1 MVGVVRKKIYISKD
15 VLKTYGEDA
24 KKIAIEE
31 VKRDLIE
38 LLNNTP
44 AEKMVTVDERA
55 NCWEIEVDCKI
66 M

>member
-1 MVGVVRKKIYISKD
+1 MKKIYISKD

-31 VKRDLIE
+31 AKRDLIK

-66 M
+66 D

>member
-1 MVGVVRKKIYISKD
+1 MKKVYISKD

-31 VKRDLIE
+31 AKRDLIK
-38 LLNNTP
+38 LLEDTP

-55 NCWEIEVDCKI
+55 NCWEIEIDCKI
-66 M
+66 D

>member
-1 MVGVVRKKIYISKD
+1 MKKIYISKD
-15 VLKTYGEDA
+15 ILKTYGEDA

-31 VKRDLIE
+31 AKRDLIE

-44 AEKMVTVDERA
+44 AEKMATVDDRA

>member
-1 MVGVVRKKIYISKD
+1 MKTIFISKD

-31 VKRDLIE
+31 AKRDLIE
-38 LLNNTP
+38 LLKNTP

-55 NCWEIEVDCKI
+55 NCWEIELDCKI
-66 M
+66 G

>member
-1 MVGVVRKKIYISKD
+1 MKRIHIYKD

-24 KKIAIEE
+24 KKKAIEE
-31 VKRDLIE
+31 AKRDLIE

>member
-1 MVGVVRKKIYISKD
+1 MKRIHIYKD

-24 KKIAIEE
+24 KKKAIEE
-31 VKRDLIE
+31 AKRDLIE

-55 NCWEIEVDCKI
+55 NCCEIELDCKI
-66 M
+66 D

>member
-1 MVGVVRKKIYISKD
+1 MKRILISKD
-15 VLKTYGEDA
+15 ILKTYGEDA
-24 KKIAIEE
+24 KKKAIEE
-31 VKRDLIE
+31 AKRDLIE

-66 M
+66 V

>member
-1 MVGVVRKKIYISKD
+1 MNKIHISKY

-24 KKIAIEE
+24 KKKAIEE
-31 VKRDLIE
+31 AKKDLIE
-38 LLNNTP
+38 LLKNTP

>member
-1 MVGVVRKKIYISKD
+1 MKKIYICKD

-31 VKRDLIE
+31 AKRDLIK
-38 LLNNTP
+38 LLENTP
-44 AEKMVTVDERA
+44 ADKMVTIDDREH
-55 NCWEIEVDCKI
+55 CWEIEIDCKI

>member
-1 MVGVVRKKIYISKD
+1 MKKIYISKD

-24 KKIAIEE
+24 KKKAIEE
-31 VKRDLIE
+31 AKRELIE

-44 AEKMVTVDERA
+44 AEKIVTVDERA

-66 M
+66 D

>member
-1 MVGVVRKKIYISKD
+1 MKKIYINKD

-31 VKRDLIE
+31 AKRDLIE
-38 LLNNTP
+38 LLKKTP
-44 AEKMVTVDERA
+44 AEKMVTVDDREH
-55 NCWEIEVDCKI
+55 CWEIEIDCKI

>member
-1 MVGVVRKKIYISKD
+1 MKKIYINKD
-15 VLKTYGEDA
+15 VLKTYGEGV

-31 VKRDLIE
+31 AKRDLIE

-55 NCWEIEVDCKI
+55 NCWEIEIECKI
-66 M
+66 E

>member
-1 MVGVVRKKIYISKD
+1 MKRIHIYKD
-15 VLKTYGEDA
+15 VLKTYGEDT

-31 VKRDLIE
+31 AKRDLIE

-66 M
+66 D

>member
-1 MVGVVRKKIYISKD
+1 MKKIYISKD
-15 VLKTYGEDA
+15 VLKTYGEDV

-31 VKRDLIE
+31 AKRDLIE

-44 AEKMVTVDERA
+44 AEKMVTVDEREY
-55 NCWEIEVDCKI
+55 CWEIEIDCKI

>member
-1 MVGVVRKKIYISKD
+1 MRKIHICKD

-24 KKIAIEE
+24 KKKVVEE
-31 VKRDLIE
+31 AKRDLIE

-55 NCWEIEVDCKI
+55 NCWEIEIDCKI
-66 M
+66 D

>member
-1 MVGVVRKKIYISKD
+1 MKIYIHKD
-15 VLKTYGEDA
+15 VLKDYGKDA
-24 KKIAIEE
+24 KKIAVEE
-31 VKRDLIE
+31 AKRDLIE

-44 AEKMVTVDERA
+44 AEKMVTIDERA

>member
-1 MVGVVRKKIYISKD
+1 MKKIYISKD

-31 VKRDLIE
+31 VKRERIE
-38 LLNNTP
+38 LLKNTP
-44 AEKMVTVDERA
+44 AEKMVTVDEREY
-55 NCWEIEVDCKI
+55 CWEIEVDCKI

>member
-1 MVGVVRKKIYISKD
+1 MNKIHISKY
-15 VLKTYGEDA
+15 VLKTYGEDT
-24 KKIAIEE
+24 KKKAIEE
-31 VKRDLIE
+31 AKRDLIE

-55 NCWEIEVDCKI
+55 NCWEIELDCKI